1 MLIYFTAAWKC
12 RKKWENEK
20 FPSSSSS
27 QFYFLQENEN
37 KLPQCFESRMNI
49 EKWIYVWHAYDDDD
63 DDDESF
69 PISHSIHL
77 CARMEKVSQ
86 FVF

>member
-1 MLIYFTAAWKC
+1 VEKSERTK
-12 RKKWENEK
+12 K

-27 QFYFLQENEN
+27 SQFFIFLLEKEN

-49 EKWIYVWHAYDDDD
+49 EKWICVWHAYDDDD

-69 PISHSIHL
+69 PISHTIRYISV